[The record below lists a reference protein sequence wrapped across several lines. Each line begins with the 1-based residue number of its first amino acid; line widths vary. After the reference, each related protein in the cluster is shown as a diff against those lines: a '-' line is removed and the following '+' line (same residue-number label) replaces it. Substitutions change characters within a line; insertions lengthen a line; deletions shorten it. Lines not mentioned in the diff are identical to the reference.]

1 MTLLLNFLPLR
12 RLTFSLTASLLSTGV
27 LGALLVGLSGF
38 EAKAKSY
45 GPHGGDDTIR
55 VESRLSANDYVIVP
69 VRPSRRGGGHEVRL
83 PTGSW
88 VHCEG
93 NCRWTVQK
101 KYLDFWEYQRSP
113 FGPGYLRLRG
123 GF

>member
-1 MTLLLNFLPLR
+1 MARTLRLFSPFFVALLLASVLLIALPS
-12 RLTFSLTASLLSTGV
+12 FDA
-27 LGALLVGLSGF
+27 
-38 EAKAKSY
+38 EAKSY
-45 GPHGGDDTIR
+45 KRQHGYDTIR
-55 VESRLSANDYVIVP
+55 VESRMSANDYVIVP
-69 VRPSRRGGGHEVRL
+69 VRSSRQRGGGHEVRL

-113 FGPGYLRLRG
+113 FGPGYLRLRSRY
-123 GF
+123 